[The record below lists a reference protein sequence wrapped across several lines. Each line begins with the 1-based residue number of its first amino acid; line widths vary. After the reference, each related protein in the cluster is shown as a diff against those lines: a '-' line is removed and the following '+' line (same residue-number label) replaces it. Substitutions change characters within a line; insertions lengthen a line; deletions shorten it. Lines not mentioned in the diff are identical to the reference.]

1 MYHIMVQIYLHGV
14 FGIWESVDG
23 KFDHHC
29 IALHCAKPE
38 VQRAPTGGPAKRTPW
53 LLVQKIPG
61 PNHVKVLN
69 SWSKP
74 CSGYTFFLS
83 TFMSRGQALPLS
95 PISGDFEKPVAI
107 HPKSESPD
115 SANYFHFP
123 QNYSLRTRKLPT
135 LLWWILSQRTKALK
149 MCQSVLKKCDL
160 RNIFAKFWCWDW
172 RTFPAIFCQWKADF
186 VTVLLLEC
194 MPVAARDTPDTRFA

>member
-1 MYHIMVQIYLHGV
+1 MANSIT
-14 FGIWESVDG
+14 
-23 KFDHHC
+23 
-29 IALHCAKPE
+29 IALHCIAQSQKSRGLLLE
-38 VQRAPTGGPAKRTPW
+38 VQQREPLNSWSKKFQ
-53 LLVQKIPG
+53 VQTMFRSLTPG
-61 PNHVKVLN
+61 PNHVQVLN
-69 SWSKP
+69 SCSKP

>member
-1 MYHIMVQIYLHGV
+1 MANSIT
-14 FGIWESVDG
+14 
-23 KFDHHC
+23 
-29 IALHCAKPE
+29 IALHCIAQSQKSRGLLLE
-38 VQRAPTGGPAKRTPW
+38 VQQREPLDSWSKKFQ
-53 LLVQKIPG
+53 VQTMFRSLTPG
-61 PNHVKVLN
+61 PNHVQVLN
-69 SWSKP
+69 SCSKP

-172 RTFPAIFCQWKADF
+172 RTFPAIFCEWKADF
-186 VTVLLLEC
+186 ATFLLLEC

>member
-1 MYHIMVQIYLHGV
+1 MANSIT
-14 FGIWESVDG
+14 
-23 KFDHHC
+23 
-29 IALHCAKPE
+29 IALHCIAQSQKSRGLLLE
-38 VQRAPTGGPAKRTPW
+38 VQQREPLNSWSKKFQ
-53 LLVQKIPG
+53 VQTMFRSLTPG
-61 PNHVKVLN
+61 PNHVQVLN
-69 SWSKP
+69 SCSKP

-172 RTFPAIFCQWKADF
+172 RTFPAIFCEWKADF

>member
-1 MYHIMVQIYLHGV
+1 MVQIYLHGV

-29 IALHCAKPE
+29 IALRKARSPE
-38 VQRAPTGGPAKRTPW
+38 GSYWRSSKENPLTPGP
-53 LLVQKIPG
+53 KIPG
-61 PNHVKVLN
+61 PNHVQVLN

-135 LLWWILSQRTKALK
+135 LL
-149 MCQSVLKKCDL
+149 
-160 RNIFAKFWCWDW
+160 
-172 RTFPAIFCQWKADF
+172 
-186 VTVLLLEC
+186 
-194 MPVAARDTPDTRFA
+194 